1 MLGSAPS
8 QALGIRTP
16 RTQKA
21 GMGWAAKVP
30 VECVASDHTAFTLL
44 HCAPATPTFLLSK
57 LIPASGPLQLFP
69 LPARFFQGSFPVM

>member
-8 QALGIRTP
+8 QAP
-16 RTQKA
+16 DSPNP
-21 GMGWAAKVP
+21 KVP
-30 VECVASDHTAFTLL
+30 VECVASDYTAFTLL
-44 HCAPATPTFLLSK
+44 HCAPATLTFLLSAK